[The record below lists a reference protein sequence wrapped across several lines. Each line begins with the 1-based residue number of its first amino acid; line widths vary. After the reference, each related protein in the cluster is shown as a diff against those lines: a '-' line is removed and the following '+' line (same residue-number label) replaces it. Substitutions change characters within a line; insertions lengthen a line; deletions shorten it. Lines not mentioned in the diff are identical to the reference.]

1 MSAPKI
7 DKKIAKFAELN
18 KEHHIFT
25 KELEEFLGE
34 AYYASPA
41 SISIDLP
48 GCFPG
53 GLLTH
58 SMITAKY
65 AVLLNDLLPEGI
77 RVDKSSLIRVAFLSQ
92 IGRTFMYTVSTN
104 EWQAKNRGI
113 MYEYNESM
121 RLSVGERSLMYA
133 TQYGVKLTDEEY
145 QAILYS
151 DKNDGDKQPVIFLSP
166 LSQLVKMGSQM
177 AAMETIFKKNGKE
190 TR

>member
-1 MSAPKI
+1 MSAPNI

-18 KEHHIFT
+18 KEHHIFS

-53 GLLTH
+53 GLLSH
-58 SMITAKY
+58 SMTTAKY
-65 AVLLNDLLPEGI
+65 AVLINDLLPEGI
-77 RVDKSSLIRVAFLSQ
+77 KVDKSSLLKVVFLSQ
-92 IGRTFMYTVSTN
+92 IGRTFMYTISTN

-121 RLSVGERSLMYA
+121 RLSVGERSIMYA
-133 TQYGVKLTDEEY
+133 TQHGVKLTDEEY

-151 DKNDGDKQPVIFLSP
+151 DKDDSDRQPRIFLNP
-166 LSQLVKMGSQM
+166 ISQLLKMGNQL
-177 AAMETIFKKNGKE
+177 AAMETIFKKDGK
-190 TR
+190 